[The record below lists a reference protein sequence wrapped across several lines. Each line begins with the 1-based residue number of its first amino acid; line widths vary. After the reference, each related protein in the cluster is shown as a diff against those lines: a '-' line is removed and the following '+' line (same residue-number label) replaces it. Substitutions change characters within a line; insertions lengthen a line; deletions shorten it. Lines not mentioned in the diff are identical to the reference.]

1 MGLSDFVKK
10 QFLKIIQWEDTS
22 QDTMVYKFPVGDNE
36 IMNSSQL
43 LVRPGQCAIFLEKGQ
58 IADVFTEPNTY
69 ALTTSNLPILSD
81 LRGWGYGFQSPFK
94 ADIYFVSTKQFIDQ
108 KWGTP
113 TPLLVHDPKFEQV
126 ELKAFGNF
134 TFRIEDPKKFILQ
147 VTSTN
152 KEYTVSSLHE
162 QLKAFI
168 VTNFAPILA
177 AQNVTV
183 AQLSANYKVID
194 DAMDKA
200 VAEEFKDLGLEMV
213 SFQIESITMQEEYQE
228 MLRKRTGVNIMG
240 GMQAYAQVETLD
252 AMKKSVENPG
262 INTIN
267 QAGVGLGMG
276 LGMGGVFA
284 QNFGKALS
292 SQDQPPGAQLPSQGV
307 QAPAIISC
315 PTCATVLPTGS
326 QFCNKCGVA
335 ISPPIADA
343 PGAFIFC
350 SQCGNKMAAGSNFC
364 SKCGGKLA

>member
-1 MGLSDFVKK
+1 LGLSDFVKK

-22 QDTMVYKFPVGDNE
+22 PDTMVYKFPVGDNE
-36 IMNSSQL
+36 IMNHSQL

-113 TPLLVHDPKFEQV
+113 TPFLVPDPKFEQV

-134 TFRIEDPKKFILQ
+134 TFRIEDPKRFVLQ

-162 QLKAFI
+162 QLKAFVI
-168 VTNFAPILA
+168 TNFAPILV

-183 AQLSANYKVID
+183 SQLAANYKVID
-194 DAMDKA
+194 NAMDRA

-262 INTIN
+262 INALN

-276 LGMGGVFA
+276 LGIGGVFA
-284 QNFGKALS
+284 QNFSKAFS
-292 SQDQPPGAQLPSQGV
+292 SQDSPPEAQPPSQGV
-307 QAPAIISC
+307 QAPATVSC
-315 PTCATVLPTGS
+315 PKCAAVLPAGS

-335 ISPPIADA
+335 IPHPAADA
-343 PGAFIFC
+343 PGDFNFC
-350 SQCGNKMAAGSNFC
+350 SQCGNKMDAGSHFC